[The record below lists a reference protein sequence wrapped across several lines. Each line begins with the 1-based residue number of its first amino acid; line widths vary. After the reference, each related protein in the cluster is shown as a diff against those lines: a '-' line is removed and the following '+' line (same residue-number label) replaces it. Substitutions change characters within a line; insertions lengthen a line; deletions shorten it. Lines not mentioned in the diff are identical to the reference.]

1 MAGMD
6 TAQQRSLVVG
16 VLFLAAFVAF
26 SGAVFVDETEHIIIT
41 QFGEYKRTL
50 SEPGLQFKIPFAQTS
65 IRIERRVLSSD
76 APPEEYLTADKKRV
90 VADPI
95 TRWRVADPLTFY
107 TSVRDEG
114 NARKRLD
121 EIVVS
126 ELRKELANKTMGAM
140 VGNARGVMMTAVTQR
155 TSVVAK
161 GFGIEV
167 VDVRIKHLDLPKEV
181 QQSVFA
187 RMKAE
192 RERLAKGYRA
202 QGQEESDKITS
213 KTDKEQAIILA
224 VAQKQAELLRGD
236 GDALSTKIYAKAYNE
251 DKEFYSF
258 IRSLEA
264 YERAV
269 NEDSTIVLST
279 GSKMF
284 RYLTEPGRATD

>member
-6 TAQQRSLVVG
+6 SAQQRSLMLG
-16 VLFLAAFVAF
+16 VLFVAAFVAF
-26 SGAVFVDETEHIIIT
+26 SSAVFVDETEHVIIT

-50 SEPGLQFKIPFAQTS
+50 SEPGLQWKIPFAETA
-65 IRIERRVLSSD
+65 IRIEKRVLSSD

-95 TRWRVADPLTFY
+95 TRWRVANPLNFY
-107 TSVRDEG
+107 TSVRDE
-114 NARKRLD
+114 NSARKRLD

-126 ELRKELANKTMGAM
+126 ELRKELANKTMGDM
-140 VGNARGVMMTAVTQR
+140 IGNERDLMMKAVTERTAV
-155 TSVVAK
+155 VAE

-181 QQSVFA
+181 RQSVFA

-213 KTDKEQAIILA
+213 KTDKEQAIIIA
-224 VAQKQAELLRGD
+224 IAQKQAELLRGD
-236 GDALSTKIYAKAYNE
+236 GDALSTRIYADAYTRDE
-251 DKEFYSF
+251 EFYSF

-269 NEDSTIVLST
+269 NEDSTIILST
-279 GSKMF
+279 GSKLF
-284 RYLTEPGRATD
+284 RYLTQPGRAGE